1 MFKRVPFPR
10 LPRVFA
16 TGFGADTN
24 RGDRASNRPDTSA
37 STDGSNINGK
47 ASKADGGAHAT
58 APGKRRRSR
67 LAWVFG
73 GMQGNQTDD
82 DDGHDDEWDL
92 SEGPLGRL
100 RARSEAGERDG
111 HRNGGRRRR
120 GDFTGEGGAEGGGA
134 ETEEEEDDG
143 YDGVPQH
150 DKPIG

>member
-1 MFKRVPFPR
+1 
-10 LPRVFA
+10 
-16 TGFGADTN
+16 
-24 RGDRASNRPDTSA
+24 
-37 STDGSNINGK
+37 
-47 ASKADGGAHAT
+47 
-58 APGKRRRSR
+58 
-67 LAWVFG
+67 
-73 GMQGNQTDD
+73 MQGNQTDD

-100 RARSEAGERDG
+100 RARSEAGERDGG

-150 DKPIG
+150 EKPIG